1 MTAAATLLKLFH
13 EWNDELTQLEN
24 EVNEFVLAKR
34 IGSININRNHC
45 IDLKSCQDLSIRMK
59 ALKRLQEQLHNFLK
73 TKCMYGCNRG

>member
-1 MTAAATLLKLFH
+1 MTAATTLLKLFH

-34 IGSININRNHC
+34 IGSISMTGKHC
-45 IDLKSCQDLSIRMK
+45 IDLKSYQYLSIRMK
-59 ALKRLQEQLHNFLK
+59 ALKHLQEQLHIFLK